1 MRLRPYLLWAGVAT
15 ATGLLVLLGYFFDLD
30 LLIRLRLLLIQ
41 WAVFLAAAA
50 LLLGLFNLLTV
61 HWNKV
66 SLQEEGWTYSALLI
80 LFFLVTLVLG
90 LLFGP
95 DYEVVLLLFQYVQ
108 VPVEASLMGLLAVS
122 LTVAGFRLLSRRRD
136 IFSLVFLGTTL
147 MVLLGTAPWPIGG
160 ESVLYLA
167 VGDIRAWV
175 TQVWAAAGA
184 RGILLGV
191 ALGAV
196 TTGLRVL
203 LASDRPYGD

>member
-1 MRLRPYLLWAGVAT
+1 MKLGPYLIWAAVAS
-15 ATGLLVLLGYFFDLD
+15 AAGFLVLVGYFVSVDT
-30 LLIRLRLLLIQ
+30 LIGLRLLLIQ
-41 WAVFLAAAA
+41 WAVLLAAAA
-50 LLLGLFNLLTV
+50 LLLGLFNLLAV

-66 SLQEEGWTYSALLI
+66 SLQEAGWPYSALLI

-108 VPVEASLMGLLAVS
+108 LPVEASLLALLAVS
-122 LTVAGFRLLSRRRD
+122 LTVAGFRLLARRRD
-136 IFSLVFLGTTL
+136 VISIVFMATALL
-147 MVLLGTAPWPIGG
+147 VLLGTAPWPIGG

-167 VGDIRAWV
+167 VSDLRAWV

-191 ALGAV
+191 ALGAI